1 MKTKKGVKSKSAAK
15 TTKKTAGRQAAKSA
29 PARRVVERKGV
40 KKVIKK
46 PAAAASKPVS
56 FTPKD
61 LDKLKEAMLDK
72 NLPKEIRAVLDA
84 ASKGNFDA
92 FNGAVQS
99 LSPKRLGELVGA
111 LDWDSEAGS
120 AALGKLGKGAQAF
133 KEGVLQGPLPDA
145 PTLVKCCCDPRI
157 FGELRT
163 LCHGLFCCCRG
174 CCCSWD
180 DLCLRLRC
188 RCGIPVYKGTETTC
202 RRATSFR
209 FTDDFSVTFS
219 PVFPTYP
226 YLPAQATIDFNSGA
240 YYTKAQVDAA
250 LANKANSVHDHDA
263 DYETIANVSSID
275 GRVTALEGRKNTV
288 TIKADFTIA
297 STDTYPYQ
305 YDLSAL
311 TCAYGDIH
319 VGVSGVHGAAASTAL
334 SSWLRFTWSVDAA
347 KKLFLHIWDQA
358 GAECDPTDPAWDGTD
373 VHLKI
378 TAIG

>member
-1 MKTKKGVKSKSAAK
+1 MK
-15 TTKKTAGRQAAKSA
+15 AAKSGKKRATAKA
-29 PARRVVERKGV
+29 PKKAPV
-40 KKVIKK
+40 KKAAKRAVKKIAPKKTSIAAIK
-46 PAAAASKPVS
+46 PIS

-120 AALGKLGKGAQAF
+120 AALGKLDKGAQAF
-133 KEGVLQGPLPDA
+133 KEGVLHGPLPDA

-188 RCGIPVYKGTETTC
+188 RCGIPVYKGTETTS

-226 YLPAQATIDFNSGA
+226 YLPAQATIDFNSGL
-240 YYTKAQVDAA
+240 YYTKTDVDG
-250 LANKANSVHDHDA
+250 LLTGKANSGHDHDT
-263 DYETIANVSSID
+263 DYETIANVNLID
-275 GRVTALEGRKNTV
+275 GRVTTLEGRKNTL
-288 TIKADFTIA
+288 TIKDDFTIA
-297 STDTYPYQ
+297 NSDSYPYD

-311 TCAYGDIH
+311 TCAYGDIQI
-319 VGVSGVHGAAASTAL
+319 GVSGVHGAAASTAL
-334 SSWLRFTWSVDAA
+334 ANWLRFTWSVDAA
-347 KKLFLHIWDQA
+347 KKLSLHLWSQA
-358 GAECDPTDPAWDGTD
+358 GAECSPSDIAWDGTE

-378 TAIG
+378 TAVG